1 MKFNVL
7 ILILVFF
14 VIIRADDEPKQE
26 EEEETI
32 EISNEY
38 IPSYSTLRFTN
49 GNHTINRPLFHFT
62 PKFGWMNDPNGC
74 WKDNV
79 TNRYHIYY
87 QYNPN
92 DTVWGMPLYWGHAS
106 SEDLLNW
113 DHHEIAIRA
122 PDWAGAYSGSMF
134 IDDECFFSK
143 NFNNCD
149 TTTTSSFKPIQNTI
163 AAWTWNRKNWSE
175 AQCLSFSENGGYKFE
190 TPKDYCPEVDEFDDQ
205 FRDPQIVKVTNKTY
219 VMSIAKSHQYS
230 IHFYSHENENELTD
244 NKVPHF
250 NKFIGKFSLQGYLG
264 YQYECPN
271 LVHLNNTEGNKNN
284 DTTQSYW
291 VLFISINPGSQQ
303 GGSSTQYFIGQFKY
317 PGDDPTKVWTEKDE
331 PFELAHH
338 YTTLIDVG
346 KDFYAMQ
353 LVYVPPSAAQLN
365 SGFNE
370 SVGITW
376 ASNWQYTALVP
387 TDPWRSS
394 MAIPRTIKLGYY
406 SPTGTPLVYIKSR
419 MMIDYDLFENKT
431 LKELNIQNSGDTMEL
446 TQNANGALD
455 FFLTFRTCGDA
466 FTNHFPGVISLYL
479 IGGSIPEEYL
489 IVGYNVKADAFFLDR
504 GHTNVQWVHQNPF
517 FTDKLSMNVYGTKD
531 ESTGKWTNLYKQYFR
546 FTKDNTGDQ
555 HTYTYKDDYN
565 NTCTPVKF
573 KVHGLIDRNIIEL
586 FFNEDEEGYSFIT
599 STNTFFF
606 TGGNFIDKIRVEY
619 NLLEEKGFDQILLQA
634 RQLNLKKKPETST
647 RRITEKETDL

>member
-14 VIIRADDEPKQE
+14 ASIRADN
-26 EEEETI
+26 TV
-32 EISNEY
+32 EISNDY
-38 IPSYSTLRFTN
+38 IPPYSKLRFTN

-62 PKFGWMNDPNGC
+62 PEFGWMNDPNGC
-74 WKDNV
+74 WLDI
-79 TNRYHIYY
+79 TSDTYHIYY

-106 SEDLLNW
+106 SKDLLNW
-113 DHHEIAIRA
+113 KHHDIAIRA

-134 IDDECFFSK
+134 IDDECIFTFFT
-143 NFNNCD
+143 NCD
-149 TTTTSSFKPIQNTI
+149 SSFATNTI
-163 AAWTWNRKNWSE
+163 AAWTWNKEDWAE
-175 AQCLSFSENGGYKFE
+175 VQCLSFSTNGGYEFKTTE
-190 TPKDYCPEVDEFDDQ
+190 DYCPEVEENSTQ
-205 FRDPQIVKVTNKTY
+205 FRDPQVVKVANKTY
-219 VMSIAKSHQYS
+219 VMSVAKSQEYS
-230 IHFYSHENENELTD
+230 IHFFGHEKIVED
-244 NKVPHF
+244 NQVIPHL
-250 NKFIGKFSLQGYLG
+250 NKPIGKFSLHGYLG
-264 YQYECPN
+264 FQYECPN
-271 LVHLNNTEGNKNN
+271 LVHLNNPDGVKNN
-284 DTTQSYW
+284 DSTSSYW

-303 GGSSTQYFIGQFKY
+303 GGSSTQYFIGKFNY
-317 PGDDPTKVWTEKDE
+317 PGTDSSKTWSANDE
-331 PFELAHH
+331 PFELTHH

-353 LVYVPPSAAQLN
+353 IVYVPPNEDELE

-370 SVGITW
+370 AVGITW

-394 MAIPRTIKLGYY
+394 MAIPRKIKLGYY
-406 SPTGTPLVYIKSR
+406 SPTPVKLVYIKSK
-419 MMIDYDLFENKT
+419 MMLDYDSFIEETPTTKT
-431 LKELNIQNSGDTMEL
+431 IKNSGEKIDL
-446 TQNANGALD
+446 TKNANGALE
-455 FFLTFRTCGDA
+455 FKLTFLTCGDA

-517 FTDKLSMNVYGTKD
+517 FTDKLSMNVYGTPYTKD
-531 ESTGKWTNLYKQYFR
+531 GNWTGLYKQYFT
-546 FTKDNTGDQ
+546 FTKGEGENP
-555 HTYTYKDDYN
+555 HTYTYKDDYDGE
-565 NTCTPVKF
+565 CTPVQF

-586 FFNEDEEGYSFIT
+586 FFNEDDEGYSFIT

-606 TGGNFIDKIRVEY
+606 TGGNFIDSIRVEY
-619 NLLEEKGFDQILLQA
+619 NLLKEKGFKDIVLEA
-634 RQLNLKKKPETST
+634 RQLNLKQNTGNNN